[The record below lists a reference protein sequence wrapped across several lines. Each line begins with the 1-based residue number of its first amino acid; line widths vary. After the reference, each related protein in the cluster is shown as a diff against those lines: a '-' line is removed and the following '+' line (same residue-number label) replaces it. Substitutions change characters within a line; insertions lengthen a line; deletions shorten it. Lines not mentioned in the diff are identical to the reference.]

1 MGGRCNGEDSTS
13 VLCLLVGLVCFPSTE
28 CWEAPWF
35 CHGRECPVCT
45 VVQQYEGFEE
55 RNYEVSHWI
64 TTDVASTSNSD
75 LKDGFWKLYYFNQG
89 QNSENKEIAMTRPVV
104 VSVKEADGMGE
115 QQVSISVFQS
125 DADIPEPN
133 DNTIRKTV
141 IPGSTVYVRSFSGV
155 ASDKDTLENVQQLRE
170 DLRAAGKEFVENR
183 FDAAGYDAPWDL
195 INRHNEVW
203 VRAP

>member
-1 MGGRCNGEDSTS
+1 MARTLLSA
-13 VLCLLVGLVCFPSTE
+13 LCLLAGLVCFPSTE

-35 CHGRECPVCT
+35 CHGRACPEYT
-45 VVQQYEGFEE
+45 VVQQHGGFEE
-55 RNYEVSHWI
+55 RNYNESHWI
-64 TTDVASTSNSD
+64 TTSVAGTSESD
-75 LKDGFWKLYYFNQG
+75 LKAGFWKLYYFTQG
-89 QNSENKEIAMTRPVV
+89 QNSENKVIAMTRPVV

-125 DADIPEPN
+125 DANIPEPN
-133 DNTIRKTV
+133 DNTIKKTD
-141 IPGSTVYVRSFSGV
+141 IPGGTVYVRSFSGM
-155 ASDKDTLENVQQLRE
+155 ASDEDALENAQQLRN
-170 DLRAAGKEFVENR
+170 DLRAAGKEFVENK